1 MYMNEKLVLKSKKV
15 KDHISAENLKNFK
28 TIHTTL
34 SHTLSE
40 NVLFTT
46 SLGVCQWKLNAF
58 WFWSN
63 NITSLEVVLH
73 MTFSG

>member
-58 WFWSN
+58 
-63 NITSLEVVLH
+63 
-73 MTFSG
+73 